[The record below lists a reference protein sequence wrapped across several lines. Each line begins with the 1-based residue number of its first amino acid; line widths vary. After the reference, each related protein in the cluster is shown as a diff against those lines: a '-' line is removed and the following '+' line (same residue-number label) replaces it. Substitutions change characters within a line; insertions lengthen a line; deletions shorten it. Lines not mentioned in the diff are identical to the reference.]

1 LVPGEK
7 MVVRAYDYYEADIKD
22 IEEVKHPFAYM
33 LRGISRAFMDLAYG
47 DKLYPNGFGKFK
59 CEQGKAIELGDEYGE
74 FVVTKL

>member
-1 LVPGEK
+1 

-47 DKLYPNGFGKFK
+47 INYIQMDLGNLSVSKEKL
-59 CEQGKAIELGDEYGE
+59 
-74 FVVTKL
+74 